1 VCDAACFAPLAL
13 DSIHHWPLFTEE
25 EEMIA
30 TTDTKLGGTKL
41 PESQEIATKL
51 SESQQLAAKLPKLNM
66 PLPGPNA
73 KRVVE
78 LDTKYVSPSY
88 TRDYPLVAKRG
99 QGAMIEDV
107 DGNVF
112 LDFAAGIAVCATG
125 HCHPEVVAAIQKQ
138 AAELIHLSG
147 TDFYYE
153 GMPLLA
159 EKLSSISPGK
169 ESKLVYFGNSG
180 AEAIEAAIK
189 LVKYHTKRDKLI
201 AFHGAF
207 HGRTM
212 GALSLTASRAI
223 QRRGFGTLLSGVFHM
238 PYPDTYRGTY
248 GVRPECAAADCL
260 SYLENELFRRRV
272 DPEEVAGIF
281 IEPIQGEGGYIL
293 APAEFLQGLQ
303 KICGKYGIMLVADE
317 VQSGMGRTGKWWAVD
332 HAGVEPDII
341 CTAKGIASG
350 MPLSAVIARESVMD
364 WKPGAHAS
372 TFGGNPVC
380 IAASLATL
388 HLLETKYMA
397 NAKRVG
403 EFILRRTA
411 DWTQKFKN
419 VGEVRGRGLMIGIE
433 LVKDQKT
440 KEKAQEMRNRII
452 QAAYHKG
459 LLILGSG
466 DTTVRFCPP
475 LLIDEEQA
483 EFAVKTLEE
492 CFREEE
498 AK

>member
-1 VCDAACFAPLAL
+1 M
-13 DSIHHWPLFTEE
+13 EE
-25 EEMIA
+25 DMP
-30 TTDTKLGGTKL
+30 TTLELKTPRLVT
-41 PESQEIATKL
+41 A
-51 SESQQLAAKLPKLNM
+51 
-66 PLPGPNA
+66 LPGPNA
-73 KRVVE
+73 RRIVE
-78 LDTKYVSPSY
+78 QDAKYVSPSY

-99 QGAMIEDV
+99 HGAMIEDV
-107 DGNVF
+107 DGNTF

-125 HCHPEVVAAIQKQ
+125 HCHPEVVTAIQKQ
-138 AAELIHLSG
+138 AAELIHMSG

-153 GMPLLA
+153 GMPQLA
-159 EKLSSISPGK
+159 AKLSSIAPGSEPK
-169 ESKLVYFGNSG
+169 RVYFGNSG

-212 GALSLTASRAI
+212 GALSLTASRAV
-223 QRRGFGTLLSGVFHM
+223 QRKGFGTLLSGVFHM

-248 GVRPECAAADCL
+248 GVCPESASADCL

-293 APAEFLQGLQ
+293 APPEFLQGLQ
-303 KICGKYGIMLVADE
+303 RICRKYGIMLVADE

-332 HAGVEPDII
+332 HADVEPDII

-350 MPLSAVIARESVMD
+350 MPLSAVIARASVMD

-388 HLLETKYMA
+388 RLLEEQYME
-397 NAKRVG
+397 NARRVG

-411 DWTQKFKN
+411 DWTERFKN
-419 VGEVRGRGLMIGIE
+419 VGEVRGKGLMIGIE
-433 LVKDQKT
+433 FVRDQKT
-440 KEKAQEMRNRII
+440 KEKAPELRNHLI
-452 QAAYHKG
+452 QAAFRKG
-459 LLILGSG
+459 VLVLGSG
-466 DTTVRFCPP
+466 DTTLRFCPP
-475 LLIDEEQA
+475 LVIDEEQA
-483 EFAVKTLEE
+483 DSAVSTIEE
-492 CFREEE
+492 CIREAEG
-498 AK
+498 KI